1 VKPFRY
7 FAPLTLQE
15 AFGLLSAY
23 RGEAMLLA
31 GGTDLLVEMKEKRVV
46 SPYVIDLK
54 RIPGLNQIV
63 LEPRLLRIGALA
75 SIREVEVSPLVKA
88 HAGLLADA
96 AAVLGSLQVRNR
108 GTIGGN
114 LCHASPAADLAPP
127 LIALEAKVKI
137 QGPDAERME
146 DLEDFFTGSGCTA
159 LKVGEILA
167 EVEIP
172 LPGPRT
178 CGTYLK
184 FSPRKAMDLAVAG
197 VAVVIALSW
206 PDRVCAKARIALGA
220 VAPTPIRARQAEKR
234 LEGKKIDGSLLEE
247 AARIAASEA
256 RPISDLRG
264 SAWFRQEMVKVLVKQ
279 AVEQTLHRIQS
290 RPGEV
295 WS

>member
-1 VKPFRY
+1 MKPFRY

-23 RGEAMLLA
+23 RGEARLLA

-137 QGPDAERME
+137 QGPDAERVE
-146 DLEDFFTGSGCTA
+146 DLEDFFTGPGCTA
-159 LKVGEILA
+159 LKAGEILA
-167 EVEIP
+167 DVEIP

-290 RPGEV
+290 WPGEV

>member
-1 VKPFRY
+1 MKPFRY

-23 RGEAMLLA
+23 RGEARLLA

-54 RIPGLNQIV
+54 RIPGLNRIV

-137 QGPDAERME
+137 QGPDAERVE

-159 LKVGEILA
+159 VKAGEILA

-290 RPGEV
+290 WPWEV